1 MGTVQVL
8 ETATPRCEISHPS
21 SSASARGRTNLS
33 RVTTTTKSPA
43 ARARSSTIVW
53 KLGMALTGL
62 VFIGYVLLHMYGNL
76 KVFAGQESFDDY
88 AHHLRTFGEPI
99 LPYGGLLWIVRV
111 VLLAS
116 LVIHA
121 TAAYRLWIR
130 ASGARS
136 VRYNVQ
142 RTVRASLSSRTMRW
156 GGTALLLFVIF
167 HLLHFTMRVVTPGG
181 DSDSPYQRLVNGF
194 QPEQWWVV
202 LIYLLAMAALAM
214 HLRHGVY
221 SAAQTLGFTNH
232 AASQRR
238 AHLAGYALA
247 TVVAVGF
254 SLVPLSVM
262 FGIIE

>member
-1 MGTVQVL
+1 
-8 ETATPRCEISHPS
+8 
-21 SSASARGRTNLS
+21 
-33 RVTTTTKSPA
+33 VTTTTKSPA

-53 KLGMALTGL
+53 KLAMALTGL

-142 RTVRASLSSRTMRW
+142 RTVQASLSSRTMRW

-194 QPEQWWVV
+194 QPEQWWVAA
-202 LIYLLAMAALAM
+202 IYLLAMGALAM
-214 HLRHGVY
+214 HLRHGIF
-221 SAAQTLGFTNH
+221 SASQTLGLTGSPEK
-232 AASQRR
+232 ARR
-238 AHLAGYALA
+238 ANLAGYAVAL
-247 TVVAVGF
+247 VVAGGF
-254 SLVPLSVM
+254 AIVPLSVLL
-262 FGIIE
+262 GIVD